1 MHDLA
6 LTVEDAP
13 GLLAEI
19 GTTLGE
25 AGVNIEGGFALTS
38 GGRAVIHL
46 LVQEPAKARKLLDS
60 AGYQV
65 DEGVEAVVLYV
76 PGADRPGTLA
86 KHAQRL
92 ADAGV
97 NIRLTYFA
105 TGSRLVFIADDT
117 VKARA
122 ALRG

>member
-1 MHDLA
+1 MYDLA
-6 LTVEDAP
+6 VTAEDVP

-19 GTTLGE
+19 GTALGE

-38 GGRAVIHL
+38 DGRAVIHV
-46 LVQEPAKARKLLDS
+46 LVEEPAKARKLLE
-60 AGYQV
+60 AVGYRV

-86 KHAQRL
+86 RHAQRL